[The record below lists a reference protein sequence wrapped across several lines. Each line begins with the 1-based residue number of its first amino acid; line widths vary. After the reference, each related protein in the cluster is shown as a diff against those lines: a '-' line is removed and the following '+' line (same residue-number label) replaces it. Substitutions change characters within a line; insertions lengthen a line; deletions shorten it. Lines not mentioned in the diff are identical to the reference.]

1 MTIAL
6 LATNDGLSGQ
16 LQVAGTTVMSFGADA
31 SGQLTGFRNYL
42 YNGGAQLALKG
53 STAVTVNSIIYGGA
67 DRTAID
73 VNCTTGSGTIQQY
86 SGVATTTGYAQ
97 GVNATGTVSGT
108 GWLWF
113 LQRIEAINSK
123 SLNSKTVTV
132 SCIVYQNTGNTLP
145 AIITVNK
152 PTNGLDDYS
161 LGWTTIVTGPSNSV
175 PSGVPTK
182 ISYTFTL
189 GSSDATNGLTA
200 SVYFTF
206 TAGFTS
212 KDFWIGDFQL
222 EKGSL
227 ATPFEVRSQTVEQL
241 LCSRYLQQMSY
252 NWTMYSLGGNGFAT
266 IQYLPVQMRTTPII
280 VTNSNTTT
288 TNVTSAGLS
297 ASPAY
302 ITQAGTATATGN
314 VVYKGTVLLS
324 AELI

>member
-123 SLNSKTVTV
+123 SLNSKTVTL
-132 SCIVYQNTGNTLP
+132 SCIVYQNTGSSQPILLR
-145 AIITVNK
+145 IEK
-152 PTNGLDDYS
+152 PTTGLDDYS
-161 LGWTTIVTGPSNSV
+161 GGMTFLAISPMVNI

-182 ISYTFTL
+182 VSFTTTL
-189 GSSDATNGLTA
+189 GSSDATNGLA
-200 SVYFTF
+200 VSAYFTF
-206 TAGFTS
+206 TVGFTS

-222 EKGSL
+222 EQGSI
-227 ATPFEVRSQTVEQL
+227 ATPFELRSQMIEQY
-241 LCSRYLQQMSY
+241 LCRRYLQQISY
-252 NWTMYSLGGNGFAT
+252 NWTMWTLSGLGFNLNE
-266 IQYLPVQMRTTPII
+266 YLPVQMRNTPVI
-280 VTNSNTTT
+280 VTNSIT
-288 TNVTSAGLS
+288 TNTNITNSGLTLNKEFLS
-297 ASPAY
+297 QPGY
-302 ITQAGTATATGN
+302 ATAQGQ
-314 VVYKGTVLLS
+314 VIYKGLVLLS
-324 AELI
+324 AEL